1 MTDDAKPAAL
11 DRRRFLKVLG
21 VSTAGTAALTGC
33 SDHVEKLVPYLVQSE
48 DQIPGVATWY
58 ASTCTEC
65 EAGCGVHVRTREG
78 RAVKLEGNPEHPVN
92 RGKLCSRGQAAL
104 QGLYNP
110 DRVRAPMA
118 RNASGAFEEIG
129 WEDAIGRLVAKLGP
143 AAGKVA
149 AISGAGRGTFSDL
162 LNEWTAALGGRV
174 VRYRALDHEP
184 LKAANKTL
192 FGRDE
197 IPAHDFARATYI
209 LTFGA
214 DFLGSWLAPVEAS
227 RGFAQSHGFNE
238 GRSAKHVFFG
248 PRLNLTG
255 LNADEAHTVTPGSEP
270 ALALAIAGL
279 LVSEHGRSAAGLGDA
294 LAAHTPEVA
303 SKASGVP
310 VEVIRRIAKELAA
323 ARPSLVIGGGV
334 ESQGPGAVELATAVS
349 LLNHAAGNIGET
361 VLFGADLDAGDGV
374 GALEELGRAL
384 DAGQVAVLLVHQA
397 NPLYTMPKASNFA
410 ARFAK
415 AGYRVSTSLYLDETA
430 AQCDLLL
437 PNHHA
442 LERWDDARPRAGVF
456 SLMQPVM
463 EPVFRTMNTGD
474 VLLQV
479 ARKAGGALAKFD
491 APSYEA
497 HLKARWQALA
507 AEQGGGANPDEFWR
521 EALGR
526 GGVYRPRPAVPA
538 VSLTVP
544 LPLELKAHP
553 AQGDGEF
560 WLVPHVSPLLSDG
573 SGTNKPWLLEVPDPV
588 TKLTWHHWVE
598 VHPET
603 ARRLNV
609 RNGEIVKLTSP
620 QGTIEAP
627 VLVYPGIHRDV
638 LSIPLGFGHT
648 EYGMF
653 AKGRGA
659 NVLDLLP
666 GAGTAAFLPYVAV
679 KISVTTTHGYRDLAT
694 TEGTPRQL
702 GRGIAEAM
710 PLAAAAKGLT
720 VREAYELDGRH
731 PHEVNTERELEA
743 IQGWAEE
750 QYKRTELGN
759 YAGEQPQWGMAID
772 LARCTGCSACVTACY
787 AENNIPTVGEDDVL
801 RGREMTWLRIE
812 RYWEGGGDEPTQA
825 GGDHGVGHTGG
836 AGAPEDEPG
845 RGDGHGGSSSG
856 PLEARFVPM
865 LCQHCGNAPCEPV
878 CPVYAAYHTPDGLN
892 GQVYNRCVG
901 TRYCAN
907 NCPYKVRYFNWYK
920 YNERAWPEPLN
931 LQLNPDVTVRA
942 RGVMEKC
949 TFCVQRIRGAQT
961 TARLENRPLRDGE
974 FTTACAQACPS
985 DAIVFGDM
993 NDPNS
998 RVSQLKRNHR
1008 GYHVLEEINTRPAIT
1023 YLAKVVRRGE
1033 A

>member
-1 MTDDAKPAAL
+1 MTNDASPPL
-11 DRRRFLKVLG
+11 DRRRFLTVLG
-21 VSTAGTAALTGC
+21 ASTAGTAALTGC
-33 SDHVEKLVPYLVQSE
+33 STERVEKLVPYLVQSE
-48 DQIPGVATWY
+48 DQVPGVATWY

-92 RGKLCSRGQAAL
+92 RGKLCSRGQASL

-110 DRVRAPMA
+110 GRVRAPMA
-118 RNASGAFEEIG
+118 RNAAGALEEIT
-129 WEDAIGRLVAKLGP
+129 WDDAIGQLAGRLGQAGGRVA
-143 AAGKVA
+143 V
-149 AISGAGRGTFSDL
+149 ISGAGRGTFSDL
-162 LNEWTAALGGRV
+162 LGEWTAALGGRV

-184 LKAANKTL
+184 LRTANRSL

-197 IPAHDFARATYI
+197 IPAHDFGRAAYI
-209 LTFGA
+209 LSFGA
-214 DFLGSWLAPVEAS
+214 DFLATWLSPLEAA
-227 RGFAQSHGFNE
+227 RGFAQSHGFND

-255 LNADEAHTVTPGSEP
+255 LNADEAHTVVPGSE
-270 ALALAIAGL
+270 ASIALAIAHL
-279 LVSEHGRSAAGLGDA
+279 LVSEHGRSAAGLGSA
-294 LAAHTPEVA
+294 LAAYTPDAA
-303 SKASGVP
+303 SKESGVP
-310 VEVIRRIAKELAA
+310 AEAIRRIAKEVAE
-323 ARPSLVIGGGV
+323 ARPSLAVGGGV
-334 ESQGPGAVELATAVS
+334 SSQGVNAVGLATAVS
-349 LLNHAAGNIGET
+349 LLNHVAGNIGET
-361 VLFGADLDAGDGV
+361 VLFGADLDGGDGV
-374 GALEELGRAL
+374 GALEELGRSM
-384 DAGQVAVLLVHQA
+384 DAGQVALAIVHEA
-397 NPLYTMPKASNFA
+397 NPLYTLPRASGFA

-415 AGYRVSTSLYLDETA
+415 AGYKVSTSLYLDETA

-442 LERWDDARPRAGVF
+442 LERWDDARPRAGVYG
-456 SLMQPVM
+456 LMQPVM
-463 EPVFRTMNTGD
+463 EPVFRTMHTGD

-479 ARKAGGALAKFD
+479 AKKVGGPLARFD

-497 HLKARWQALA
+497 HLKGRWQALA
-507 AEQGGGANPDEFWR
+507 AESGGGAPPDQFWR
-521 EALGR
+521 DALGR
-526 GGVYRPRPAVPA
+526 GGVYRPRPAAPA
-538 VSLTVP
+538 VSLALQ
-544 LPLELKAHP
+544 LPLTLERTAP
-553 AQGDGEF
+553 QGDGEF
-560 WLVPHVSPLLSDG
+560 WFVPHVSPHLYDG

-603 ARRLNV
+603 ARRLDV
-609 RNGEIVKLTSP
+609 RNGEIVTLTSRH
-620 QGTIEAP
+620 GTMEAP
-627 VLVYPGIHRDV
+627 VVVYPGIHRDV
-638 LSIPLGFGHT
+638 VSVPLGFGHT
-648 EYGMF
+648 AYGEF
-653 AKGRGA
+653 AQGRGTNA
-659 NVLDLLP
+659 LDLLP
-666 GAGTAAFLPYVAV
+666 GAGTRGFLPYVGV
-679 KISVTTTHGYRDLAT
+679 KVAVTTTHGYRDLAT
-694 TEGTPRQL
+694 TEGNPRQL

-710 PLAAAAKGLT
+710 PLAAAVKGLT
-720 VREAYELDGRH
+720 VREAYQLDGHH

-743 IQGWAEE
+743 IDGWAEAVHR
-750 QYKRTELGN
+750 RTELGN
-759 YAGEQPQWGMAID
+759 YAGEQPRWGMAID
-772 LARCTGCSACVTACY
+772 LARCTGCSSCITACY
-787 AENNIPTVGEDDVL
+787 AENNIPVVGEEDVL

-812 RYWEGGGDEPTQA
+812 RYWEGGDEA
-825 GGDHGVGHTGG
+825 GHDQVH
-836 AGAPEDEPG
+836 
-845 RGDGHGGSSSG
+845 GDGHGGSAPS

-865 LCQHCGNAPCEPV
+865 LCQHCGSAPCEPV

-949 TFCVQRIRGAQT
+949 TFCIQRIRGAQT
-961 TARLENRPLRDGE
+961 EARLEGRPLRDGE

-985 DAIVFGDM
+985 DAIVFGDA

-998 RVSQLKRNHR
+998 RVSRMKGNHR
-1008 GYHVLEEINTRPAIT
+1008 GYHVLEEINVRPAIT